1 MLGSS
6 EDCEKD
12 LDCSEYFR
20 SQQSAGRGQD
30 RRSLL
35 TCTSSR
41 RGQEA
46 SSPIQYSSTIM

>member
-6 EDCEKD
+6 EDCEKG

-20 SQQSAGRGQD
+20 FQQPAGRGQD
-30 RRSLL
+30 RRSLPI
-35 TCTSSR
+35 CTSSG

-46 SSPIQYSSTIM
+46 ISPVQFSSTVM